1 MTGEIAQSGPDHPF
15 LLVSIL
21 NGPANFAS
29 SARKASGK
37 IMNRMR
43 TRNRERSTRI
53 QPHQR
58 VILRDVGIFMAKLW
72 IDSIKGVA
80 LTFVSLGA
88 AAIDYVRG
96 PREGG
101 LLFYR
106 VLRWSEQFDLWLNLY
121 GAADGADQN
130 EEGLFGVSRSGA
142 DTFLGKLEELTG
154 GERERRSTATVES
167 DPPTSQST

>member
-1 MTGEIAQSGPDHPF
+1 
-15 LLVSIL
+15 
-21 NGPANFAS
+21 
-29 SARKASGK
+29 
-37 IMNRMR
+37 MR
-43 TRNRERSTRI
+43 VRTRERSSRI

-72 IDSIKGVA
+72 IDSLKGVA

-96 PREGG
+96 PGEGG

-106 VLRWSEQFDLWLNLY
+106 VLRWSERFDLWLNLY
-121 GAADGADQN
+121 GSGEDASEN

-154 GERERRSTATVES
+154 GERERRTTPSVET
-167 DPPTSQST
+167 DPPATT